1 MSPRA
6 TRLRAVLFMVIAC
19 VAWSGAGLTVRLMSL
34 SDPWEIVFWRSFF
47 MMLFLAGVLLTRYG
61 RDTAARIAAVGRAGA
76 AAGFF
81 LSLTFVFFIIALS
94 MTTVA
99 NTLVIM
105 SVSPFITA
113 LLGRWL
119 LRERIAGQAYAAMAV
134 ALVGITIMFWD
145 SLQSGGV
152 LGTLIALGVPLSFSA
167 NLLVLRRA
175 GTSVD
180 MVPTVFIA
188 GVISCAMTLPLAW
201 PFSVTQMD
209 LALLAFMG
217 CGQLGLGC
225 LLMTIATRH
234 LSAAEVSL
242 LGLLEITMG
251 PIWVWLGTGERPSD
265 LAMVGGLI
273 VLAALAGNELMA
285 RRRTGMV
292 PIA

>member
-76 AAGFF
+76 AAGSF

-201 PFSVTQMD
+201 PFNVTQMD

-285 RRRTGMV
+285 RRRTGVV

>member
-1 MSPRA
+1 MSPR
-6 TRLRAVLFMVIAC
+6 TMRLRAVLFMVIAC
-19 VAWSGAGLTVRLMSL
+19 VAWSGAGLTVRSMSL

-61 RDTAARIAAVGRAGA
+61 RGTAARIAAVGRAGA

-105 SVSPFITA
+105 SVSPFISA

-119 LRERIAGQAYAAMAV
+119 LHERIAGQAYAAMAV

-152 LGTLIALGVPLSFSA
+152 IGTLIALGVPISFSA

-188 GVISCAMTLPLAW
+188 GVISSIMTLPFAW
-201 PFSVTQMD
+201 PFSVTHTD

-265 LAMVGGLI
+265 LAMAGGLI

-285 RRRTGMV
+285 RRRTGVV

>member
-1 MSPRA
+1 MSPRSL
-6 TRLRAVLFMVIAC
+6 RLRAVLFMVIAC

-47 MMLFLAGVLLTRYG
+47 MMLFLAGVLLARYG
-61 RDTAARIAAVGRAGA
+61 RRTAAQIAAVGRAGV

-81 LSLTFVFFIIALS
+81 LSLTFVFFITALS

-99 NTLVIM
+99 NVLVIM
-105 SVSPFITA
+105 SVSPFISA

-119 LRERIAGQAYAAMAV
+119 LHERISRQAYAAMSV
-134 ALVGITIMFWD
+134 ALIGITAMFWD

-201 PFSVTQMD
+201 PFSVGHVD

-242 LGLLEITMG
+242 LGLLEIAMG

-265 LAMVGGLI
+265 LAMLGGLI

-285 RRRTGMV
+285 RRRTVMV

>member
-19 VAWSGAGLTVRLMSL
+19 VAWSGAGLTVRSMSL

-61 RDTAARIAAVGRAGA
+61 RGTAARIAAVGRAGA

-105 SVSPFITA
+105 AVSPFISA
-113 LLGRWL
+113 ILGRWL
-119 LRERIAGQAYAAMAV
+119 LHERIAGQAYAAMAV

-152 LGTLIALGVPLSFSA
+152 LGTVIALGVPISFSA

-188 GVISCAMTLPLAW
+188 GVISCAMTLPLAF
-201 PFSVTQMD
+201 PFSVTQTD

-217 CGQLGLGC
+217 FGQLGLGC

-251 PIWVWLGTGERPSD
+251 PIWVWLGIGERPSD

-285 RRRTGMV
+285 RRRTGLV

>member
-19 VAWSGAGLTVRLMSL
+19 VAWSGAGLTVRSMSL

-61 RDTAARIAAVGRAGA
+61 RGTPARIAAVGPAGA

-105 SVSPFITA
+105 SVSPFISA

-119 LRERIAGQAYAAMAV
+119 LHERIAGQAYAAMAV
-134 ALVGITIMFWD
+134 ALLGITIMFWD

-152 LGTLIALGVPLSFSA
+152 IGTLIALGVPLSFSA

-188 GVISCAMTLPLAW
+188 GVISCVMTLPLAW
-201 PFSVTQMD
+201 PFSVTNTD

-242 LGLLEITMG
+242 LCLLEITMG

-265 LAMVGGLI
+265 LAMAGGLI

-285 RRRTGMV
+285 RRRTGVV

>member
-6 TRLRAVLFMVIAC
+6 MRLRAVLFMVIAC

-34 SDPWEIVFWRSFF
+34 SDPWEIVFWRSLF

-61 RDTAARIAAVGRAGA
+61 RATAARIAAVGRAGA

-105 SVSPFITA
+105 SVSPFISA

-119 LRERIAGQAYAAMAV
+119 LHERIKGQAYAAMAV

-145 SLQSGGV
+145 SLQSGSV
-152 LGTLIALGVPLSFSA
+152 IGTLIALGVPITFSA

-201 PFSVTQMD
+201 PFSVTHTD

-265 LAMVGGLI
+265 LAMAGGLI

-285 RRRTGMV
+285 RRRTGVV